1 MRETEEKQ
9 RRAREAREK
18 AEAEKAARV
27 ARKIALVDMNAH
39 ETQEGVMDS
48 LMEALQTGSAFSR
61 PDQRRKR
68 QIRAAGGKLYRT
80 AYASTKSTKKEK
92 LLFAKM
98 YQSREAKRFAIK
110 RNQNNITRNVSLS
123 RDPLIISK
131 NSDFT
136 QYTTPEENQ
145 HFYKRLL
152 LDFVTRTP
160 KQDKFLSRIS
170 SFKRKKQNE
179 IASKKIR
186 IDQLMFEETP
196 KRDISIKISR
206 NFDEISNLS
215 NNSDQCVASYGFVI
229 DELKKHTPTHVKSNL
244 VSPSPYQTISI
255 GTAVKLTPVKRRQV
269 IVSKKRKRNSI
280 VRRVVKN
287 RKQRHSRSSDNRR
300 ARKLFNYLD
309 SPIGESI
316 SLIENRFLFH
326 AFESDNRIS
335 KSMDNIATK
344 IDKTIPLKL
353 IQKKNLDDIL
363 CWKDENKNDLSIQNS
378 NNQLPSLKCFFQC
391 PILNSSGKMTELDEL
406 TFQMTQ
412 PITIE
417 SRINNN
423 LDTFHQL
430 KLTNNASKNCSIF
443 ALKKDTLS
451 ISTKQEC
458 NFIITTETEQAV
470 SMKKKHRKRIWKF
483 W

>member
-68 QIRAAGGKLYRT
+68 QTRAAGGKLYRT

-92 LLFAKM
+92 LLFAKL
-98 YQSREAKRFAIK
+98 YQSGEAKRFAIK
-110 RNQNNITRNVSLS
+110 RNQNNITRNISLS
-123 RDPLIISK
+123 RDMLPISK
-131 NSDFT
+131 NSGFT

-152 LDFVTRTP
+152 LDVTRTP

-170 SFKRKKQNE
+170 SFKRKKQTE

-186 IDQLMFEETP
+186 IDRLMFEETP
-196 KRDISIKISR
+196 KREISIKISR
-206 NFDEISNLS
+206 NFDDISNLS
-215 NNSDQCVASYGFVI
+215 NNSDQYVTSYGFVI
-229 DELKKHTPTHVKSNL
+229 DELKKHTPTYVKSNL

-255 GTAVKLTPVKRRQV
+255 GTAVKLSPVKRRQV

-287 RKQRHSRSSDNRR
+287 RKQRHLRSSDNQK
-300 ARKLFNYLD
+300 ARKLFSYLG
-309 SPIGESI
+309 SPISESI
-316 SLIENRFLFH
+316 SLIENRSLFH

-344 IDKTIPLKL
+344 IDKTTPLKL
-353 IQKKNLDDIL
+353 IQKKNLDDML
-363 CWKDENKNDLSIQNS
+363 CWKDENKNDCDIQYSNSQLS
-378 NNQLPSLKCFFQC
+378 SLKCLFQC
-391 PILNSSGKMTELDEL
+391 PILNSNGKMTELDEF
-406 TFQMTQ
+406 TFQMTE

-451 ISTKQEC
+451 ISTKQKC
-458 NFIITTETEQAV
+458 NFIITTETEQIV
-470 SMKKKHRKRIWKF
+470 SMKKKHRKKIWKF